1 MSTKISR
8 LTLDIPTSEHKRIK
22 MAASMLGT
30 SIKNLVL
37 MSVEDFM
44 HRKPNKV
51 TIKAIRQSETGK
63 GLKKFNSM
71 DELFEDL
78 GI

>member
-1 MSTKISR
+1 MGT
-8 LTLDIPTSEHKRIK
+8 TIK
-22 MAASMLGT
+22 G
-30 SIKNLVL
+30 LVL
-37 MSVEDFM
+37 MSVDEFM

-63 GLKKFNSM
+63 GLKKFDNL